1 MDEDSKIIEELRQSN
16 EYQKAQILHLE
27 KALKQAIA
35 GQEEVRMMNSNEIQ
49 KSKEMT
55 EDLKKKLANCMS
67 TIESKNVELLNLQTA
82 LGQYFAEVEA
92 KVIFAS
98 VSYRLCLMSCSLQVV
113 FLTIVPVVVVVVVV
127 VVLSGIFGATVG
139 FDKRRIS

>member
-1 MDEDSKIIEELRQSN
+1 
-16 EYQKAQILHLE
+16 
-27 KALKQAIA
+27 
-35 GQEEVRMMNSNEIQ
+35 
-49 KSKEMT
+49 
-55 EDLKKKLANCMS
+55 MS

-113 FLTIVPVVVVVVVV
+113 FLTIVPVVVVVVV
-127 VVLSGIFGATVG
+127 LSGIFGATVG